1 MTVKEAASALDV
13 PIPTIQRRLQKGHMQ
28 GEKVGRDWVIKNEEV
43 ERWKGRRVNPG
54 PKGKTDA

>member
-1 MTVKEAASALDV
+1 MTVKEAAAALDV

-28 GEKVGRDWVIKNEEV
+28 GEKIGRDWVIKNEEV

-54 PKGKTDA
+54 PKGKSE